1 MKGLRAL
8 FKFALEEELADAD
21 PTIGVKSIPHQT
33 EGHHTWTSEEIAQFE
48 ACHPIGTKARLAM
61 ALMLYTACRRGD
73 VIRLGPQHIQD
84 GRLNYRQMKNRKRKP
99 NDLSIPVHDDLR
111 RIIDET
117 SRKHMTFLVTEYGKP
132 FSVAGFGNWFRET
145 KENDVSLILG
155 TSAYTTNSKDRF
167 PVFRLGECAPLY
179 IRKTDDGLSVDF
191 DMYTPR
197 KDLISRFLDND
208 WNLVTSEF
216 SYQKHPD
223 RSTLQVFDKKGNEL
237 FFIRYLNSKVIWM
250 RGAFSC
256 GTQDPIIVSNE
267 SVTARSDNFIMGN
280 IVGAPG
286 SSAKLVIADSDE
298 SAML

>member
-1 MKGLRAL
+1 MTEDGIHNRN
-8 FKFALEEELADAD
+8 
-21 PTIGVKSIPHQT
+21 SSQHQ
-33 EGHHTWTSEEIAQFE
+33 H
-48 ACHPIGTKARLAM
+48 
-61 ALMLYTACRRGD
+61 
-73 VIRLGPQHIQD
+73 
-84 GRLNYRQMKNRKRKP
+84 
-99 NDLSIPVHDDLR
+99 NDLYHWVYVFGA
-111 RIIDET
+111 
-117 SRKHMTFLVTEYGKP
+117 TFLVGIMDFAFFWKDDHLAALLILASWVGLISVYELYTRHWSVTSILGFILGSYAIAGIAGEYWPTLPEETSIQGHLIP
-132 FSVAGFGNWFRET
+132 DNIATPLLNCTT

-155 TSAYTTNSKDRF
+155 TSAYTTNSKDKF